1 MQPDKRDAGYLFD
14 MLQFARE
21 ALEIA
26 ADTTADVYLVD
37 VRSRR
42 ALERTISL
50 IGEAANNVSRDFQ
63 AAHPHIP
70 WSDIIGQRHWLIH
83 GYRDIEL
90 KRVRDVVERRLP
102 SLIAQLLELIPPAPE
117 DPEPDDA

>member
-21 ALEIA
+21 ALAIVS
-26 ADTTADVYLVD
+26 DTSAEVYLVD

-50 IGEAANNVSRDFQ
+50 IGEAANNVSREFQ
-63 AAHPHIP
+63 SEHPELP
-70 WSDIIGQRHWLIH
+70 WADIIGQRHWLIH
-83 GYRDIEL
+83 GYRDIEM
-90 KRVRDVVERRLP
+90 KRIRDVVENRLP
-102 SLIAQLLELIPPAPE
+102 SLIAQLLVLIPAVPS
-117 DPEPDDA
+117 DPEPDGA

>member
-21 ALEIA
+21 SLAIA
-26 ADTTADVYLVD
+26 ADVPAEVYLVD
-37 VRSRR
+37 VVSRR

-50 IGEAANNVSRDFQ
+50 IGEAANNVSKEFQ
-63 AAHPHIP
+63 RAHPELP

-83 GYRDIEL
+83 GYRDIES
-90 KRVRDVVERRLP
+90 KRIRDVIENR
-102 SLIAQLLELIPPAPE
+102 
-117 DPEPDDA
+117 